1 MSVLAALAATLSLAA
16 APGPLPPQAAAPAPA
31 LSAAE
36 TADLQ
41 CLAVSM
47 VMGGMSQDEAVKT
60 GLMAASMF
68 YLGRL
73 EGRSPNVVW
82 LDRLGAYLRT
92 ATPEQMQAQTQRC
105 GAEIGEMGSRVQA
118 WSARAAAEAAQ
129 PAGQP
134 GS

>member
-1 MSVLAALAATLSLAA
+1 MPAIAVIAATLSLAA
-16 APGPLPPQAAAPAPA
+16 APQAAPAPA
-31 LSAAE
+31 FSAAE

-47 VMGGMSQDEAVKT
+47 VIGGMSEDETVKT

-73 EGRSPNVVW
+73 EGRTPNVVW
-82 LDRLGAYLRT
+82 LDRLGDYLRT

-105 GAEIGEMGSRVQA
+105 GTEIAEMGDRVQT
-118 WSARAAAEAAQ
+118 WSSRIAAETGQAPNP
-129 PAGQP
+129 PAD
-134 GS
+134 

>member
-1 MSVLAALAATLSLAA
+1 MSIAALAATLSLAA
-16 APGPLPPQAAAPAPA
+16 TPAAVAPQAAAPA

-47 VMGGMSQDEAVKT
+47 VIGGMSDDEAVKT

-82 LDRLGAYLRT
+82 LDRLGDYLKT
-92 ATPEQMQAQTQRC
+92 VPPAEMQAQTQRC
-105 GAEIGEMGSRVQA
+105 GTEIGEMGGRVQA
-118 WSARAAAEAAQ
+118 WSARAAAEAGQPAAQ
-129 PAGQP
+129 PGN
-134 GS
+134 